1 MSAAT
6 VLTECDR
13 GHGFSLLRGLAC
25 LAISKNALDAGL
37 ISPYDIWSCMP
48 APELQNVL
56 ITGAAGFTGLSLA
69 SSLAAVGYRVRGLVR
84 NQDGVA
90 ALEKAGVQPVVG
102 DIRDPALVRE
112 AVKGIDTVYHLAAVF
127 RRAGVP
133 DSEYREVHV
142 DATRQLIELSAAA
155 GVHRVM
161 HCSTVGV
168 HGSVSEEAPA
178 TEDAPFH
185 PGDIYQATKLEGEQI
200 ALETAEH
207 MGVPVTVVR
216 PGPIYGPG
224 DKRLLK
230 LIGGV
235 ARRRF
240 ALLGDGTPR
249 FQMVYIDDLTRAF
262 RLAAE
267 SPAAEG
273 RTYII
278 TGNEAPTLNEL
289 VNEIADVAH
298 VKTPRFRLP
307 VWPFWL
313 AGAVC
318 EAICIPLGIEPPVYR
333 RRVKFFTSNRWFD
346 TSRARTELG
355 FAPKVRLRDGIR
367 RTLDSYRQLG
377 WV

>member
-1 MSAAT
+1 MPGS
-6 VLTECDR
+6 VLK
-13 GHGFSLLRGLAC
+13 S
-25 LAISKNALDAGL
+25 
-37 ISPYDIWSCMP
+37 
-48 APELQNVL
+48 VL
-56 ITGAAGFTGLSLA
+56 VTGAAGFTGLSLA
-69 SSLAAVGYRVRGLVR
+69 LSLAAAGHRVRGLVR
-84 NQDGVA
+84 NRDRATTLGQAGVA
-90 ALEKAGVQPVVG
+90 TVVG
-102 DIRDPALVRE
+102 DIRDPAVIRQ
-112 AVKGIDTVYHLAAVF
+112 AIQGVDTVYHLAAVF

-155 GVHRVM
+155 GVGRVV

-168 HGSVSEEAPA
+168 HGSVSEDAPA

-185 PGDIYQATKLEGEQI
+185 PGDIYQLTKLEGEQM
-200 ALETAEH
+200 ALETADRT
-207 MGVPVTVVR
+207 GVPLTVVR

-224 DKRLLK
+224 ETRLLK

-235 ARRRF
+235 ALGRF
-240 ALLGDGTPR
+240 RLLGNGSPH

-262 RLAAE
+262 QLAAE
-267 SPAAEG
+267 SGLAEG

-278 TGNEAPTLNEL
+278 AGDEAPTLNEL
-289 VNEIADVAH
+289 VHEIADVAH
-298 VKTPRFRLP
+298 VNSPRLRLP

-318 EAICIPLGIEPPVYR
+318 EAVCIPFGIDPPIYR

-346 TSRARTELG
+346 ISRARAELG
-355 FAPKVRLRDGIR
+355 FAPKVALRDGIR
-367 RTLDSYRQLG
+367 RTLASYRQLG